1 MTFILL
7 KFLKGKQVIKSVKR
21 IKIKKDIRT
30 GPNSQIEKKKIYPM
44 RKYTPNNWTQIVN
57 TVFQNTHKSKQIL
70 QRHKSVSE

>member
-1 MTFILL
+1 
-7 KFLKGKQVIKSVKR
+7 
-21 IKIKKDIRT
+21 
-30 GPNSQIEKKKIYPM
+30 M